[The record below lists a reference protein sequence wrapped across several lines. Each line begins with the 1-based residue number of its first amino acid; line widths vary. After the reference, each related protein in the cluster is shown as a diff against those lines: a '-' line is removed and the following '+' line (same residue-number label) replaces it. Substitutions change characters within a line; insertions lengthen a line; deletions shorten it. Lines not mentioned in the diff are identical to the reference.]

1 MKRFSMAGFALLLA
15 TPSIVAQEFPY
26 ELESH
31 RKPSLQTHGDVFIRG
46 GRILPVAGPVLER
59 GDILV
64 RKGKIAAIGVHLVA
78 PPGVPVIDARGKVVT
93 PGFIDAHAHRGS
105 DGTNEGSDSITAEVR
120 IGDVLNPFAKN
131 LWQALA
137 SGETTGMVLHGSANA
152 VGGQSLVMKFKYG
165 RPPQELPVADAP
177 RMIKFAL
184 GENVTRMSSADS
196 TRYPRTRMGVES
208 VYRRAFEEAR
218 KYMAEWDAYGRT
230 LSGPRPRKDLRLET
244 LADILRK
251 RIWVQ
256 CHSYRADEM
265 LMMVRLSQEFGFKLN
280 LQHALEAY
288 KIAPELAKAGVGA
301 SVFADNWAYKLEAYD
316 NIPYNTAICTLAGV
330 LMSINTDSL
339 GGTVALNVDAA
350 KPMRFGGMSEQ
361 QCLEFVTIN
370 PAKQIGIDKRTGTL
384 EVGKDADL
392 AIWDGHP
399 LSVYSRCAMTLI
411 EGEVYFQRRDAFG
424 VDKDS
429 TTKNKLDTH
438 PRRIPRALP
447 PSAAYAV
454 VGATLHPVSGPA
466 VEGGTIVFVN
476 GKITSVGKGVAIP
489 SSATRVD
496 GLGLHVYPGFID
508 GSTTMGLS
516 EISGIEQMGSPA
528 EAGSFQPDLKA
539 LTGVQVQSAHFE
551 TSRFNGITNVM
562 THPTGGVI
570 SGRGAVLHTWGW
582 TAESMGL
589 QNPGPL
595 WINLPSAGGFGRP
608 AEVDCADD
616 AFNDLISGGWSDG
629 HLLHAHDLDTG
640 GLLQRRRGGAPGAPS
655 EAQMRPLNEYFDKA
669 AAYAKARSE
678 GDEPLDLKLEAMIPY
693 VRGALPVIMRVRS
706 AAQIRAAVAF
716 AKKHGL
722 KLILVGAQDAWKE
735 TKLLAASKVPV
746 LIEPAGKSSGFA
758 DAPTAEWE
766 PYDTPY
772 ALPAL
777 LKRGGVK
784 FGFMSDDN
792 AASMNLP
799 FRVAQSCAYGL
810 SVADAVR
817 ALTLSTAEILGVD
830 KQIGSLQPG
839 KLANLIVTDGDPF
852 ELTTTVLHVFVHGR
866 PAPMESRFTRFRDTY
881 MKRLDPG
888 EKVFGG
894 G

>member
-1 MKRFSMAGFALLLA
+1 MKRRWMFGTALLLA
-15 TPSIVAQEFPY
+15 TLAGAQEFPY
-26 ELESH
+26 ELESQ
-31 RKPSLQTHGDVFIRG
+31 RKPTIETHGDVLIRG
-46 GRILPVAGPVLER
+46 GRILPVAGPVLEQ

-64 RKGKIAAIGVHLVA
+64 RGGKIAAIGPHLAA
-78 PPGVPVIDARGKVVT
+78 PAGVQVIDARGKVVT
-93 PGFIDAHAHRGS
+93 PGLVDAHAHRGS
-105 DGTNEGSDSITAEVR
+105 DGTNEGTDSITAEVR
-120 IGDVLNPFAKN
+120 IGDVINPFAKN
-131 LWQALA
+131 VWQAVA

-152 VGGQSLVMKFKYG
+152 IGGQSMVMKFKYG
-165 RPPQELPVADAP
+165 RPPQELPVPDAP

-230 LSGPRPRKDLRLET
+230 LEGPRPRKDLRLET

-265 LMMVRLSQEFGFKLN
+265 LMMVRLSQEYGFKLN

-301 SVFADNWAYKLEAYD
+301 SVFADSWAYKLEAYD
-316 NIPYNTAICTLAGV
+316 NIPYNTAICTRAGV

-350 KPMRFGGMSEQ
+350 KPMRFGGMTEQ
-361 QCLEFVTIN
+361 QCLEFITIN
-370 PAKQIGIDKRTGTL
+370 PAKQIGVDKRTGTL
-384 EVGKDADL
+384 EVGKDADI

-424 VDKDS
+424 VDKAS
-429 TTKNKLDTH
+429 TTKNVLDSH
-438 PRRIPRALP
+438 PRRAPQTLP
-447 PSAAYAV
+447 ASAAYAV
-454 VGATLHPVSGPA
+454 IGATLHPVSGP
-466 VEGGTIVFVN
+466 VIEGGTIVFVN
-476 GKITSVGKGVAIP
+476 GTITAIGKDVAVP
-489 SSATRVD
+489 SSAARID
-496 GLGLHVYPGFID
+496 GTGLHVYPGFID
-508 GSTTMGLS
+508 GSNTMGLS
-516 EISGIEQMGSPA
+516 EIGGIDVMGSPS
-528 EAGSFQPDLKA
+528 EAGSYQPDLKA

-551 TSRFNGITNVM
+551 TARFNGITNVM
-562 THPTGGVI
+562 THPSGGVV
-570 SGRGAVLHTWGW
+570 SGRGAVIHTFGW

-595 WINLPSAGGFGRP
+595 WVNLPGGGGFGRP
-608 AEVDCADD
+608 AEADCAD
-616 AFNDLISGGWSDG
+616 AGFNDLISGGWSDG
-629 HLLHAHDLDTG
+629 HLLHAHDLETG
-640 GLLQRRRGGAPGAPS
+640 GLLQRRRGGGGGAPTD
-655 EAQMRPLNEYFDKA
+655 AQMRPINEFFDKA
-669 AAYAKARSE
+669 AAYAKARAD
-678 GDEPLDLKLEAMIPY
+678 GKDVPVDLQLDAMIPY
-693 VRGALPVIMRVRS
+693 VRGERPVVMRVRS

-716 AKKHGL
+716 AKQHGL
-722 KLILVGAQDAWKE
+722 KPILLGAQDAWKE
-735 TKLLAASKVPV
+735 TKLLSSSNVPV

-758 DAPTAEWE
+758 NAPTADWE

-784 FGFMSDDN
+784 FAFMSEDN
-792 AASMNLP
+792 ADAMNLP

-810 SVADAVR
+810 SVEDAVR

-830 KQIGSLQPG
+830 KQIGSLQTG

-852 ELTTTVLHVFVHGR
+852 ELTTTVHHVFVKGR
-866 PAPMESRFTRFRDTY
+866 PAPMESRFTRFRDQY
-881 MKRLDPG
+881 MKRLASS
-888 EKVFGG
+888 ERVFGG

>member
-1 MKRFSMAGFALLLA
+1 MKRTWTLAALLLLA
-15 TPSIVAQEFPY
+15 PAGPAQDFPY

-31 RKPSLQTHGDVFIRG
+31 RTPSLHTGGDVLIRG
-46 GRILPVAGPVLER
+46 GRVLPVVGPVLEQ

-64 RKGKIAAIGVHLVA
+64 RNGKIAAIGRALAA
-78 PPGVPVIDARGKVVT
+78 PPGVAVVDARGKVVT
-93 PGFIDAHAHRGS
+93 PGLVDAHAHRGS

-120 IGDVLNPFAKN
+120 IGDVINPFAKN
-131 LWQALA
+131 VWQAVA

-152 VGGQSLVMKFKYG
+152 IGGQSVVMKFKYG
-165 RPPQELPVADAP
+165 RPPQELPVPDAP

-184 GENVTRMSSADS
+184 GENVTRMSSSDS

-208 VYRRAFEEAR
+208 VVRRAFEEAR

-230 LSGPRPRKDLRLET
+230 LSGPRPRKDLRLEA

-288 KIAPELAKAGVGA
+288 KIAPELAQAGVGA

-316 NIPYNTAICTLAGV
+316 NIPYNAAICTQAGV

-350 KPMRFGGMSEQ
+350 KPLRFGGLSER
-361 QCLEFVTIN
+361 QCLALVTIN
-370 PAKQIGIDKRTGTL
+370 PARQIGVDKRTGSL
-384 EVGKDADL
+384 EVGKDADI

-424 VDKDS
+424 VDRAS
-429 TTKNKLDTH
+429 TTKNVLDTH
-438 PRRIPRALP
+438 PRRAPQPLP
-447 PSAAYAV
+447 ASAAYAV
-454 VGATLHPVSGPA
+454 VGATLHPVSRPPI
-466 VEGGTIVFVN
+466 EDGTVVFVN
-476 GKITSVGKGVAIP
+476 GKITAIGKGVPVPA
-489 SSATRVD
+489 SAARID
-496 GLGLHVYPGFID
+496 GRGLHVYPGFID
-508 GSTTMGLS
+508 GSDTMGLS
-516 EISGIEQMGSPA
+516 EIGGIDVMGSPS
-528 EAGSFQPDLKA
+528 EAGSYQPDLKA

-551 TSRFNGITNVM
+551 TARFNGVTNVM
-562 THPTGGVI
+562 THPSGGIV
-570 SGRGAVLHTWGW
+570 SGRGAVIHTFGW
-582 TAESMGL
+582 TSESLAL

-595 WINLPSAGGFGRP
+595 WLNLPTGGGFGRP
-608 AEVDCADD
+608 NEADCADE

-640 GLLQRRRGGAPGAPS
+640 APQRRRGGGGGVPTD
-655 EAQMRPLNEYFDKA
+655 AQMAPVHEFFEKA
-669 AAYAKARSE
+669 AAYAAARAQGE
-678 GDEPLDLKLEAMIPY
+678 AVATDLQLEAMIPY
-693 VRGALPVIMRVRS
+693 VRGERPVVMRVRS
-706 AAQIRAAVAF
+706 ASQIRFAVEF
-716 AKKHGL
+716 AKRHGL
-722 KLILVGAQDAWKE
+722 KPVLLGAQDAWKE
-735 TKLLAASKVPV
+735 TRLLASAKVPV

-758 DAPTAEWE
+758 NAPTADWE

-777 LKRGGVK
+777 LKRGGVQ
-784 FGFMSDDN
+784 FGFMSEDN
-792 AASMNLP
+792 ADAMNLP

-810 SVADAVR
+810 SVDDAVR

-830 KQIGSLQPG
+830 HQIGSLDPG

-852 ELTTTVLHVFVHGR
+852 ELTTTVFHVFVKGR
-866 PAPMESRFTRFRDTY
+866 PAPMESRFTRLRDQY
-881 MKRLDPG
+881 LKRLDPS